1 MPVSKIKMGEKH
13 KRMEAKSEARREKGT
28 ASLEKKKKK
37 KKNNSG
43 NNNNKR
49 EGIL

>member
-37 KKNNSG
+37 KNNSG